1 MNNEIYEIAN
11 IRAIWNKYKARSK
24 AQNHKNSDIKSR
36 SKWQFKQLI
45 STKIQWHVNII
56 TFHIYIWWKS
66 LRLFAQYP
74 RGVHTRLK
82 TSWNI
87 LFLFMIYFICQNQ
100 RVFCHTDLS
109 LHWHRSLFK
118 IQSLKFRTQV
128 KTTTLHFP
136 CSPTHYNWNTVYSE
150 SVIAH
155 VCELFFT

>member
-1 MNNEIYEIAN
+1 MRPTFSYWTLWDLWNCKC
-11 IRAIWNKYKARSK
+11 AIWNKYKARSN

-45 STKIQWHVNII
+45 STKIQWHVSINLPYLHLMKI
-56 TFHIYIWWKS
+56 TKIFCPVSKG
-66 LRLFAQYP
+66 R
-74 RGVHTRLK
+74 VHTRLK

-100 RVFCHTDLS
+100 RVSCHTDLY

-118 IQSLKFRTQV
+118 IQSFKFRTQV

-136 CSPTHYNWNTVYSE
+136 CRPRDYNWN
-150 SVIAH
+150 I
-155 VCELFFT
+155 